1 MSERDAVPARARKSL
16 LNILGTAF
24 ENGFAWLEG
33 RRNQRIAL
41 AVIGVVFF
49 MITDL
54 RGTGVGELL
63 RPAIGDP
70 MESGLWGLF
79 ATAVVMTVAIAINVF
94 LITLCP
100 GRLQLPLVWLEL
112 FLLFLTFFYSFDLSY
127 EFIAKKIGFLVGR
140 GAFTTIYISLVS
152 IAIACVI
159 ALFAALARMSRNPF
173 AFGVSTFYISFFRG
187 LPLLMQIYL
196 IYIGLPQLGFVVD
209 PVPAGIAAL
218 SICYGAYLAE
228 IFRAG
233 IQGVP
238 RGQREAAMAL
248 GLRGGIIF
256 RKIVMPQAM
265 KLIVPP
271 TGNQFIAM
279 LKDSSLVSVVGVWE
293 LTFLA
298 KTQGRSEFKHMEM
311 LITAA
316 LVYWALSICFE
327 MIQARI
333 ERHYGK
339 ADAR

>member
-1 MSERDAVPARARKSL
+1 MTDSDKTTTHPVRVATQA
-16 LNILGTAF
+16 LGQGF
-24 ENGFAWLEG
+24 EAAFAWLEG
-33 RRNQRIAL
+33 KRNQRIAL
-41 AVIGVVFF
+41 AVVGVLFF
-49 MITDL
+49 MASDL
-54 RGTGVGELL
+54 RATGVGELL
-63 RPAIGDP
+63 RPALGDP
-70 MESGLWGLF
+70 AESGLWGLF
-79 ATAVVMTVAIAINVF
+79 ATSVVTVIAIAINIF

-100 GRLQLPLVWLEL
+100 RRMQLPLVWIEL
-112 FLLFLTFFYSFDLSY
+112 LVLFLTFFYSFDLSY

-159 ALFAALARMSRNPF
+159 ALFAALARMSKNPF

-238 RGQREAAMAL
+238 HGQREAAQAL

-327 MIQARI
+327 MIL
-333 ERHYGK
+333 
-339 ADAR
+339 

>member
-1 MSERDAVPARARKSL
+1 MTDSTAPKPRPYRIAAQ
-16 LNILGTAF
+16 ILGNAF
-24 ENGFAWLEG
+24 ETAFAWLEG
-33 RRNQRIAL
+33 KRNQRIAL
-41 AVIGVVFF
+41 AVIGVLFF
-49 MITDL
+49 MVTDL
-54 RGTGVGELL
+54 RATGVGELL
-63 RPAIGDP
+63 RPALGEP
-70 MESGLWGLF
+70 SESGLWGLF
-79 ATAVVMTVAIAINVF
+79 ATSVVMVVVIGINIF

-100 GRLQLPLVWLEL
+100 KRMQLPLVWIEL
-112 FLLFLTFFYSFDLSY
+112 LVLFLTFFYSFDLSY
-127 EFIAKKIGFLVGR
+127 DFIAKKIGFLVGR

-152 IAIACVI
+152 IGIACVI
-159 ALFAALARMSRNPF
+159 ALFAALARMSKNPF

-238 RGQREAAMAL
+238 YGQREAAQAL
-248 GLRGGIIF
+248 GLRGGIVF

-327 MIQARI
+327 MIQNRI
-333 ERHYGK
+333 EKHYGK
-339 ADAR
+339 ADVR